1 MSRKLSNEEL
11 RRRIEKLESEVAK
24 LKQSERTLSE
34 ANELYRAIVEEM
46 PAMICRFFPDGTLT
60 FVNKTYCQ
68 YFQKEKDAL
77 LNQNFFQFIP
87 SKEQSVVR
95 NRFMSLSPEQPTT
108 TYEHQVIAPDGSI
121 LWQEWTDKALFNENG
136 DAIEFQSIGQDITG
150 RMRAVEALQ
159 ESEKKF
165 RELAE
170 LMPEMI
176 FETDVNGNLTYVN
189 QNAFGLF
196 LYTQEEFANGLN
208 ALDMLVGE
216 DRERAEKNIRMI
228 LGGEDHGL
236 TEYTAVRKD
245 GTTFPVLIHSLPIYR
260 DGKPAGLRGSIIDIS
275 EKKRLESEL
284 IQAQKMEAVGTLA
297 GGIAHDFNNLLTG
310 IQGTASL
317 MLLDI
322 DSTHPFYEKIRNV
335 EQYVRNGAAL
345 SRQLLGF
352 ARSEKTDVTPTNLNV
367 LMGQIA
373 DMFGRTK
380 KEITVNS
387 AACDD
392 LWTSEVDRAQ
402 IEQVILNLLVN
413 AWQAMPGGGL
423 LHLETANAV
432 VDEEL
437 AVQYSCSAGKYVKLS
452 VTDTGVG
459 MDSRTKDRI
468 FEPFFTTK
476 EMGRGSG
483 LGLSSA
489 YGIVKSHDGFLN
501 VQSTKGEGSI
511 FEVFLPATD
520 KCAVSDEQAALKLKG
535 GKETILFVDD
545 EPMIV
550 ETVKKMLD
558 RLGYDV
564 LAASN
569 GKTAIETYKSMTEK
583 IDVII
588 LDLIMPGTGGI
599 EVYHALTRID
609 PAVRILLTSGYS
621 ISPQTRK
628 ILETNGNGFLQKP
641 FDIHELSKKLRST
654 LDRE

>member
-1 MSRKLSNEEL
+1 MQEEL
-11 RRRIEKLESEVAK
+11 QQRIEKLESEVAE
-24 LKQSERTLSE
+24 LKQAGRALSE
-34 ANELYRAIVEEM
+34 TNELYRAIVEDM
-46 PAMICRFFPDGTLT
+46 PAMICRFLPDGTLT

-68 YFQKEKDAL
+68 YFHKEKDTL
-77 LNQNFFQFIP
+77 LNRNFFQFIP
-87 SKEQSVVR
+87 LEEQQTIR
-95 NRFMSLSPEQPTT
+95 ERFMSLSPEQPTT
-108 TYEHQVIAPDGSI
+108 TYEHQVIAPDGEL

-136 DAIEFQSIGQDITG
+136 DVIEFQSISQDITE
-150 RMRAVEALQ
+150 RMRAAEALR
-159 ESEKKF
+159 ESEKRF

-176 FETDVNGNLTYVN
+176 FETDLDGNLTFVN
-189 QNAFGLF
+189 QSAFGFF
-196 LYTQEEFANGLN
+196 LYTKEEFAKGLN
-208 ALDMLVGE
+208 ALDMLVAE
-216 DRERAEKNIRMI
+216 DRERAAKNIREI

-245 GTTFPVLIHSLPIYR
+245 GTTFPILIHSLSIYR
-260 DGKPAGLRGSIIDIS
+260 DGRPAGLRGSIIDIS

-297 GGIAHDFNNLLTG
+297 GGVAHDFNNLLTG

-380 KEITVNS
+380 KEITVNTT
-387 AACDD
+387 ACDD
-392 LWTSEVDRAQ
+392 LWTVEVDRGQ

-413 AWQAMPGGGL
+413 AWQAMPGGGRL
-423 LHLETANAV
+423 YLETANVA
-432 VDEEL
+432 VDEDF
-437 AVQYSCSAGKYVKLS
+437 ANQFGCSSGRYVKLS
-452 VTDTGVG
+452 VADTGVG
-459 MDSRTKDRI
+459 MDTRTRERI

-489 YGIVKSHDGFLN
+489 YGIVKNHNGFLN

-511 FEVFLPATD
+511 FEIYLPATD
-520 KCAVSDEQAALKLKG
+520 KCAVPEDQAKVKIKS

-550 ETVKKMLD
+550 DTGKKMLE

-564 LAASN
+564 VTASS
-569 GKTAIETYKSMTEK
+569 GKTAVETYKRMAEK
-583 IDVII
+583 IDIII

-599 EVYHALTRID
+599 EVYHTLTRID

-628 ILETNGNGFLQKP
+628 ILETNGNSFLQKP
-641 FDIHELSKKLRST
+641 FDIQELSKKLRST